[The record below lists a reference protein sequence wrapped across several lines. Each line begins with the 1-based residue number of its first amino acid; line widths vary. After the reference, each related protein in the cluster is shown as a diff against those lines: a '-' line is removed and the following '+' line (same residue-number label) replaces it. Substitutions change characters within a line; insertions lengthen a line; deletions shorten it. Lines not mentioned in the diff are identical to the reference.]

1 MKNLTMVALLAIAS
15 GTVACKSN
23 EVYEISDS
31 QRVTTMNVTGM
42 T

>member
-1 MKNLTMVALLAIAS
+1 MKNLTMVVLLAVAS

-23 EVYEISDS
+23 DVYEISDS
-31 QRVTTMNVTGM
+31 QRVATLNVTGM